1 VEGVVFLL
9 GGVGFGW
16 DGMGWDGMSWVGLGW
31 VGLGWVGLGWV
42 GGVLEVGIG
51 EGFEFGPGLF

>member
-16 DGMGWDGMSWVGLGW
+16 DGMGWDGI
-31 VGLGWVGLGWV
+31 
-42 GGVLEVGIG
+42 VLEVGIG